1 MLALKHLRK
10 AIEIFIKWIA
20 SGKTSLINEIFLACL
35 QIMRAVPGLVK
46 YMDICDLRKHH
57 HHHAGAILLRL
68 PNTTTNHQ
76 QLLVTL
82 DIGHQ

>member
-46 YMDICDLRKHH
+46 YMEK
-57 HHHAGAILLRL
+57 
-68 PNTTTNHQ
+68 T
-76 QLLVTL
+76 
-82 DIGHQ
+82 